1 MRVRPFSNSS
11 HLYSD
16 SKHKHRG
23 HTFMI
28 AALDLEGRYV
38 NPFSNPLD
46 AEVTYACTAP
56 DCILISDV
64 PPADKV
70 QIADV
75 EKRR

>member
-38 NPFSNPLD
+38 DPSSNPLD
-46 AEVTYACTAP
+46 AGVTYAWREAAARGP
-56 DCILISDV
+56 
-64 PPADKV
+64 
-70 QIADV
+70 
-75 EKRR
+75 

>member
-28 AALDLEGRYV
+28 AALDLGGRYV

-46 AEVTYACTAP
+46 DADVTYAWRQLHG
-56 DCILISDV
+56 ILISDV
-64 PPADKV
+64 PADKV